1 MAEFVFKLAN
11 NELITFNDWDDIP
24 EDSIFKHLI
33 KFLPDEVP
41 EEHSEE
47 EHEIAMMWNERL
59 QQLME
64 RERAGN
70 M

>member
-11 NELITFNDWDDIP
+11 NEMVTFADWDEIP
-24 EDSIFKHLI
+24 KDFMFKHVI
-33 KFLPDEVP
+33 KFLPDEIP

-47 EHEIAMMWNERL
+47 EHEIAEMWNERL

>member
-11 NELITFNDWDDIP
+11 NELVTFNDWDDIP
-24 EDSIFKHLI
+24 EDFIFKHLI
-33 KFLPDEVP
+33 KFLPDEIP
-41 EEHSEE
+41 EEHSEK
-47 EHEIAMMWNERL
+47 EHEIAVMWNQRL

-64 RERAGN
+64 KERAGN

>member
-11 NELITFNDWDDIP
+11 NEIVTFTDWDVIP
-24 EDSIFKHLI
+24 EDFIFKHVI
-33 KFLPDEVP
+33 KFLPDEIP

-47 EHEIAMMWNERL
+47 EHEITTMWNQRL

>member
-11 NELITFNDWDDIP
+11 NEMVTFADWDDIP
-24 EDSIFKHLI
+24 EDFIFKHLI
-33 KFLPDEVP
+33 KFLPDEIP

-47 EHEIAMMWNERL
+47 EHEIATMWNQRL

>member
-11 NELITFNDWDDIP
+11 NEMVTFADWDDIP
-24 EDSIFKHLI
+24 DDFVFKHLI
-33 KFLPDEVP
+33 RFLPDEIP
-41 EEHSEE
+41 EEHSED
-47 EHEIAMMWNERL
+47 EHEIAMMWNKRL

>member
-24 EDSIFKHLI
+24 EDFIFKHLI
-33 KFLPDEVP
+33 KFLPDEIP
-41 EEHSEE
+41 EEHSEK
-47 EHEIAMMWNERL
+47 EHEIAVMWNQRL

-64 RERAGN
+64 KERAGN